1 MALDRWSHPH
11 SQQWRRAVAS
21 PPAARAAGRRAPL
34 GGAGARC
41 AAQGGTR
48 GGPGMRHPARWAALA
63 VGVVVAVLGIV
74 LATQVGTNPQADT
87 QTSRLVGQREP
98 TFNARTFDGQ
108 AVSSTGLAGRAV
120 IVNFWNSWCTPCQQE
135 LPALKTFQ
143 EEHAADLSVAFV
155 GILRDDTVSA
165 ARAYASATGMT
176 WTLVG
181 DPDSNLSLA
190 FGTRGQP
197 ETFAISS
204 GGLIVGSQI
213 GPASVKN
220 LDTMLAAARATP

>member
-1 MALDRWSHPH
+1 
-11 SQQWRRAVAS
+11 
-21 PPAARAAGRRAPL
+21 
-34 GGAGARC
+34 
-41 AAQGGTR
+41 
-48 GGPGMRHPARWAALA
+48 MRHPARSAALA
-63 VGVVVAVLGIV
+63 VGVVVAVLGVV

-98 TFNARTFDGQ
+98 TFTARSFDGQ
-108 AVSSTGLAGRAV
+108 PVSSTGLAGKAV

-135 LPALKTFQ
+135 LPALKTFEQ
-143 EEHAADLSVAFV
+143 EHAADPSVAFV

-181 DPDSNLSLA
+181 DPGSNLSLA

-197 ETFAISS
+197 ETFAISP

-220 LDTMLAAARATP
+220 LDTMLAAAQGNP

>member
-1 MALDRWSHPH
+1 
-11 SQQWRRAVAS
+11 
-21 PPAARAAGRRAPL
+21 
-34 GGAGARC
+34 
-41 AAQGGTR
+41 
-48 GGPGMRHPARWAALA
+48 MRHPARSAAIA

-98 TFNARTFDGQ
+98 TFTARSFDGQ
-108 AVSSTGLAGRAV
+108 PVTSASLAGKAV

-135 LPALKTFQ
+135 LPALKAFQ
-143 EEHAADLSVAFV
+143 QEHAADPGVALV
-155 GILRDDTVSA
+155 GILRDDTVGA
-165 ARAYASATGMT
+165 ARAYAAATGMT
-176 WTLVG
+176 WTLVD
-181 DPDSNLSLA
+181 DPGSNLSLA

-197 ETFAISS
+197 ETFAISP

-220 LDTMLAAARATP
+220 LDTMLAAAQGNP